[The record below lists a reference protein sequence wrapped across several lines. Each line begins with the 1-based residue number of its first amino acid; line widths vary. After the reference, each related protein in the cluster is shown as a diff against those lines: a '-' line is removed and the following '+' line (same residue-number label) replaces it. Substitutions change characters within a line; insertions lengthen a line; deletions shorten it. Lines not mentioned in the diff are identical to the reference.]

1 MMLQLVKGD
10 IHFDLL
16 MVKGDIRFDLL
27 MVLKMV
33 LELV

>member
-1 MMLQLVKGD
+1 MLQLVEGD

-16 MVKGDIRFDLL
+16 MVKGDICFDLL

>member
-1 MMLQLVKGD
+1 MLQLVEGD

-16 MVKGDIRFDLL
+16 MVEGDIRFDLL

>member
-1 MMLQLVKGD
+1 MLQLVKGD